1 MVRLCQGLL
10 IIQVVAG
17 TDPLRFRLRHLD
29 DERLAAVAEAAARRF
44 GWRPVRRLA
53 DRLAWRDGRW
63 LWRGAGLAVGL
74 EKAAGWRPAPK
85 CSPTGPARCG

>member
-29 DERLAAVAEAAARRF
+29 DE
-44 GWRPVRRLA
+44 RLA